1 MMPEGTGERRISKMS
16 HYHTVEAG
24 SEVTA
29 GAVAGK
35 ESTAPKLAH
44 FNTTESRR
52 FADAQAVEQDL
63 AYAVES
69 LSALLDDGQIPGG
82 SLIARSL
89 LVAALVVYARCFN
102 KGVRSHYSL
111 DVRRIEAMDEGG
123 AAYHRWLLDVR
134 NKYIAHS
141 VNAYEQAVAGLAL
154 SPPESGVR
162 KVLGCYLL
170 RGELVGLARPDVEQ
184 AIRFVSRSTFS
195 LPSPSFSEALKSGK
209 PESWLAFSSGA
220 RMCLLMSSPM
230 LPVPFRATMS
240 RKLAPGGMV
249 MGAYRTPAYLSL
261 TYLMNSRTRT

>member
-1 MMPEGTGERRISKMS
+1 MPEGTGERRISKMS

-184 AIRFVSRSTFS
+184 AIRFVSRVRALVDDDLVGIEDAMLAAARARPIDEIYA
-195 LPSPSFSEALKSGK
+195 LPPPKLVTISPDQANR
-209 PESWLAFSSGA
+209 P
-220 RMCLLMSSPM
+220 R
-230 LPVPFRATMS
+230 RA
-240 RKLAPGGMV
+240 
-249 MGAYRTPAYLSL
+249 
-261 TYLMNSRTRT
+261 

>member
-184 AIRFVSRSTFS
+184 AIRFVSRVRALVDDDLVGIEDAMLAAARARPIDEIYA
-195 LPSPSFSEALKSGK
+195 LPPPKLVTISPAQANR
-209 PESWLAFSSGA
+209 P
-220 RMCLLMSSPM
+220 R
-230 LPVPFRATMS
+230 RA
-240 RKLAPGGMV
+240 
-249 MGAYRTPAYLSL
+249 
-261 TYLMNSRTRT
+261 